1 MLNYILLLHHPTCA
15 CNGSTN
21 WMELLLSHCMRP
33 TSSSRIF
40 AWQTK
45 QPRSTKEPFK
55 TKFQP
60 SLVSTSRIP
69 SSTCTL
75 FFKVHTR
82 HISLSF
88 YICAL
93 EFYRRVAW
101 LLICSWTS
109 SLYTSREFWFAQLG
123 PPINHL
129 SRQTNP
135 HPRFWHKALTVF
147 VQSVKNFT
155 FSGGFFFSPKT
166 FYGLYIMQYVYCKVS

>member
-1 MLNYILLLHHPTCA
+1 MLNYILSFIILRVHVMAARTEWSCYFHIAQDLHHPA
-15 CNGSTN
+15 GS
-21 WMELLLSHCMRP
+21 LHDRLSN
-33 TSSSRIF
+33 
-40 AWQTK
+40 
-45 QPRSTKEPFK
+45 PRSTKEPFK

-60 SLVSTSRIP
+60 SSVSTSRIP
-69 SSTCTL
+69 SSTCML

-82 HISLSF
+82 YISLSF
-88 YICAL
+88 YIICAL

-109 SLYTSREFWFAQLG
+109 SLYTGREFWFAQLG
-123 PPINHL
+123 PSINHL

-155 FSGGFFFSPKT
+155 FSGGFFFPQDLLWT
-166 FYGLYIMQYVYCKVS
+166 IHNAVCLL

>member
-1 MLNYILLLHHPTCA
+1 MHVMAAQTEWSCYFHIAWDLHHPA
-15 CNGSTN
+15 GS
-21 WMELLLSHCMRP
+21 LDGRLSN
-33 TSSSRIF
+33 
-40 AWQTK
+40 
-45 QPRSTKEPFK
+45 PRSTKEPFK

-60 SLVSTSRIP
+60 SSVSTSRIP

-82 HISLSF
+82 YISLSF
-88 YICAL
+88 YTICAL

-123 PPINHL
+123 PSINHL

-135 HPRFWHKALTVF
+135 HPRFWHKAPTVF

-155 FSGGFFFSPKT
+155 FSGGLFFSPRPFMDYT
-166 FYGLYIMQYVYCKVS
+166 